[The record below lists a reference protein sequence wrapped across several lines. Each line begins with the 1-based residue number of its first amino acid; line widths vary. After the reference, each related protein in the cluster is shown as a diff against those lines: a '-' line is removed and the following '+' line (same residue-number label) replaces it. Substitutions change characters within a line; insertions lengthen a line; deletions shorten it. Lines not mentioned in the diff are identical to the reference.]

1 MGVEL
6 GVDSLMLMLVLVL
19 MYRYIRRFVLMCA
32 VAELLYIILSY
43 FYINFIFVI
52 KP

>member
-1 MGVEL
+1 
-6 GVDSLMLMLVLVL
+6 LMLVL
-19 MYRYIRRFVLMCA
+19 MYRYIRFVLMCA

-43 FYINFIFVI
+43 FYINFIIVI